1 MPVTTNFDEFAKKY
15 HDNCQSAPFDKP
27 INIGETESMDMIE
40 ILNQEFDVVANEN
53 EQLKKEIEQLKG
65 TINCRDYQLD
75 KCKNHY
81 SEVAS
86 FVRCKSC
93 KSEIEYDDEFV
104 HCATT
109 SARGGTLC
117 QRICQDCID
126 DGELQDNKWQRLSR
140 IDGSPWIFT
149 FMNGSSEVDDA

>member
-1 MPVTTNFDEFAKKY
+1 MPITTNFDEFAKKY

-40 ILNQEFDVVANEN
+40 ILNQEFDVVINEN

-81 SEVAS
+81 SAVAS
-86 FVRCKSC
+86 FVCCKVCNSA
-93 KSEIEYDDEFV
+93 IEYDDEFV

-109 SARGGTLC
+109 NTPCSDHVC

-126 DGELQDNKWQRLSR
+126 DGELQHNKWKHPCH
-140 IDGSPWIFT
+140 DPWIFT